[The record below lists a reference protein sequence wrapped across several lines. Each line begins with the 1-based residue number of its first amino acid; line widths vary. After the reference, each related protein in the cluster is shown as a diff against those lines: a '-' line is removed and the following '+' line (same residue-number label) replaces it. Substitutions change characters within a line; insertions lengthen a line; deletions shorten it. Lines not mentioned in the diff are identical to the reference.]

1 MTTAFEI
8 IKALDSA
15 SSDVR
20 KQVADHL
27 QAEVGLPCLYD
38 DIEFQIQEELRTKGF
53 SVTNE
58 QVDKLINEVIYS
70 G

>member
-1 MTTAFEI
+1 MTTALEI

-27 QAEVGLPCLYD
+27 QAEVGSACLYD
-38 DIEFQIQEELRTKGF
+38 EIEVQIQEELRTLGF

-58 QVDKLINEVIYS
+58 QVDKLINEAFYC